1 MSLLKE
7 KRQVLQAVQR
17 LFDMLSRKGTTPTQ
31 GLMPR
36 KHKARIVLAKWTVFL
51 CLFCLCEARS
61 FSRQLE
67 NVPLRCCA
75 AVSYPTLYRDES
87 KEVSVPF
94 NSIVEKMD
102 RCVTEEGTMR
112 EDPDCNCDMAVGGW
126 MESDTRLGKVDFLP
140 PFLIDGIGIA
150 THVDE
155 TSVASAGAFFLTAFS
170 LAVWGLVVMLSV
182 VFTFLKMLDR
192 RFVPPDDSYTPLP
205 ASEPRLRRIRHY
217 LLKSRIPYRLRKAL
231 QSTLSRMVGFS
242 NSDPVTDKESSRQWV
257 LNLVIACCSLF
268 IILAYESSMT

>member
-1 MSLLKE
+1 MLIPRRANNNLSNAQPYKFGGIAMEYLLKL
-7 KRQVLQAVQR
+7 QDVLG
-17 LFDMLSRKGTTPTQ
+17 F
-31 GLMPR
+31 
-36 KHKARIVLAKWTVFL
+36 
-51 CLFCLCEARS
+51 
-61 FSRQLE
+61 
-67 NVPLRCCA
+67 RCI
-75 AVSYPTLYRDES
+75 SLDIDDGGDEG
-87 KEVSVPF
+87 VPF

-170 LAVWGLVVMLSV
+170 LAVWGLLVMLSV

-231 QSTLSRMVGFS
+231 QSTR
-242 NSDPVTDKESSRQWV
+242 TYYK
-257 LNLVIACCSLF
+257 
-268 IILAYESSMT
+268 